1 MRQLAWP
8 ALAVSALAF
17 STAAVAEGPGKYTVT
32 GTNVKDKS
40 EYHGT
45 ATLTQTGHM
54 TWEVVEDIGGDT
66 FEGFGIGDGKTIAVG
81 FGPRAREKPSIAS
94 SVVALYIAN
103 PDGSYS
109 AMWADEGDKDVSTET
124 LRPQ

>member
-1 MRQLAWP
+1 LA
-8 ALAVSALAF
+8 
-17 STAAVAEGPGKYTVT
+17 
-32 GTNVKDKS
+32 
-40 EYHGT
+40 EY
-45 ATLTQTGHM
+45 A
-54 TWEVVEDIGGDT
+54 

-81 FGPRAREKPSIAS
+81 LQRTGRRW
-94 SVVALYIAN
+94 VALIAN

>member
-1 MRQLAWP
+1 
-8 ALAVSALAF
+8 
-17 STAAVAEGPGKYTVT
+17 
-32 GTNVKDKS
+32 
-40 EYHGT
+40 
-45 ATLTQTGHM
+45 M

-81 FGPRAREKPSIAS
+81 FATDGS

-109 AMWADEGDKDVSTET
+109 AMWADEGDKTSAQKRCGRNRRPDTPRQRLSQLIKPHRRVDVRDA
-124 LRPQ
+124 LRLITTAGHEATG

>member
-1 MRQLAWP
+1 VRQLAWR
-8 ALAVSALAF
+8 ALAASALVF
-17 STAAVAEGPGKYTVT
+17 STAAVAEGPGKYTVS

-81 FGPRAREKPSIAS
+81 FATDGS
-94 SVVALYIAN
+94 SVVALYTAN

>member
-1 MRQLAWP
+1 LRQPAWP
-8 ALAVSALAF
+8 AISVLALAGAF
-17 STAAVAEGPGKYTVT
+17 STAVLAEGPGKYTVS
-32 GTNVKDKS
+32 GTNIRDKV

-54 TWEVVEDIGGDT
+54 TWEVVEDIAGDT
-66 FEGFGIGDGKTIAVG
+66 FEGFGIGDGKTIAVSFATDG
-81 FGPRAREKPSIAS
+81 S

-103 PDGSYS
+103 PDGSYTG
-109 AMWADEGDKDVSTET
+109 MWADEGDKDVSTET

>member
-8 ALAVSALAF
+8 AISALALAGVL
-17 STAAVAEGPGKYTVT
+17 SNATLAEGPGKYTVS
-32 GTNVKDKS
+32 GTNIKDKA

-54 TWEVVEDIGGDT
+54 TWEVVEDIAGDT
-66 FEGFGIGDGKTIAVG
+66 SEGFGIGDGKTIAVSFTTDG
-81 FGPRAREKPSIAS
+81 S

-103 PDGSYS
+103 PDGSYTG
-109 AMWADEGDKDVSTET
+109 MWVDEGDKEVSTET
-124 LRPQ
+124 LQPQ